1 MSLVRRIARPAVLL
15 AAVVGLPALPALAAE
30 KLPMPRVTIYPG
42 DIIAATMLT
51 DGSFADGT
59 AANFPIV
66 ASSDGLVGKVA
77 RRTLLPGHLI
87 ASNAIGEPDIVQ
99 RGTIVP
105 AIYSDGA
112 LTITASVLALESG
125 ALNAPIQVRN
135 VDSGKVI
142 VGAVQADGSVRVGP
156 PK

>member
-1 MSLVRRIARPAVLL
+1 MNRLRFFARLAALGLL
-15 AAVVGLPALPALAAE
+15 AAAMPSVAAE
-30 KLPMPRVTIYPG
+30 KLPIPRVTIYPG
-42 DIIAATMLT
+42 DVIVAAMLT

-59 AANFPIV
+59 AANFPVIT
-66 ASSDGLVGKVA
+66 SGDELVGKVA
-77 RRTLLPGHLI
+77 RRTLLPGHLV
-87 ASNAIGEPDIVQ
+87 ARNAIGEPDVVQ

-105 AIYSDGA
+105 AVYSDGP

-125 ALNAPIQVRN
+125 VLNAPIQVRN

-156 PK
+156 Q